1 MTTTKTSIKKIRAD
15 LEELKVRAEYH
26 HNEAVR
32 LYPAGYQIHDQ
43 TSIELKQEHA
53 FLSTMLKLK
62 QAEMGI
68 FSIDSEMHYL
78 ESRLND
84 LENFY
89 FKASEEDMS
98 LIEVSMRDIREKIWN
113 LKKEKTLLE
122 SKSIEI

>member
-1 MTTTKTSIKKIRAD
+1 MNTTKTSIKKIRSVLD
-15 LEELKVRAEYH
+15 ELKVKAEHH

-32 LYPAGYQIHDQ
+32 LYPLGYQIHDQ
-43 TSIELKQEHA
+43 TSLELKKEHA
-53 FLSTMLKLK
+53 FLSTVLKLK

-68 FSIDSEMHYL
+68 FSIDSEMYYL

-89 FKASEEDMS
+89 FKASEEDMPF
-98 LIEVSMRDIREKIWN
+98 IEISMKDIREKIWD
-113 LKKEKTLLE
+113 LKKEKNLLE